1 MLALLLLLILTLSI
15 AVPAMACDVYSTIID
30 VSASATEVAPGSTI
44 QLYILETNNGIGAAA
59 IHDVHVDLYEG
70 SILID
75 QLTRLSPSFGGD
87 AGNDRY
93 LSVGETWTWTY
104 EVTVNAD
111 TRYTAIGYGICHY
124 QVITYPDYP
133 DEMDYVDVTIIRGG
147 EGLTPGFW
155 KNHTDA
161 WVGYSTGDD
170 FDATFGVDWFDPDI
184 TLLEALQM
192 NGGGLNALTRHAA
205 AALLSAAHPEV
216 DYDMGIAGVIS
227 AVQAVDPADKDAVT
241 ALKDI
246 FKAYNE
252 QEADID

>member
-1 MLALLLLLILTLSI
+1 MKKVIYSMLALLLLLILTLSI

-104 EVTVNAD
+104 EVTVSDD
-111 TRYTAIGYGICHY
+111 TRYTVIGHGITAY
-124 QVITYPDYP
+124 EDITYPTYAY
-133 DEMDYVDVTIIRGG
+133 EMAYVDVKVVSWYGG
-147 EGLTPGFW
+147 WPCSFW
-155 KNHTDA
+155 KFIQYAHSIWGRFCDR
-161 WVGYSTGDD
+161 W
-170 FDATFGVDWFDPDI
+170 
-184 TLLEALQM
+184 
-192 NGGGLNALTRHAA
+192 GGHDSWSPRYHWGHWGR
-205 AALLSAAHPEV
+205 
-216 DYDMGIAGVIS
+216 
-227 AVQAVDPADKDAVT
+227 
-241 ALKDI
+241 
-246 FKAYNE
+246 
-252 QEADID
+252 